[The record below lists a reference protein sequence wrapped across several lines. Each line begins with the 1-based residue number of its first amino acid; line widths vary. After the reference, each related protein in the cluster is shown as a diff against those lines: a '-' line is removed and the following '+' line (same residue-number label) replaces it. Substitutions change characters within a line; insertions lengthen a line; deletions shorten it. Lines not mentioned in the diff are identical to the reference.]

1 MAFCESVALAE
12 KSGIPREVAVEALMR
27 SVDRVAAREVS
38 RPVRRRQDGRARR
51 LPPAEM
57 IQKDLQLALDQ
68 ARAVGVPLPTTA
80 LTQEWLTKARALGD
94 DDRDFAK
101 VFDVLA
107 AMCGA
112 PPAPLAQ
119 DGVH

>member
-1 MAFCESVALAE
+1 MLLAE
-12 KSGIPREVAVEALMR
+12 KSGVPREAAVDALMR
-27 SVDRVAAREVS
+27 SVIASPLVKYRGPFVVGKMAAHVAF
-38 RPVRRRQDGRARR
+38 PV
-51 LPPAEM
+51 EM

-119 DGVH
+119 DGVR